1 MIFRNKIKGKI
12 VNFKPEVTTKLVAI
26 PSYSAK
32 LVNDEFGLPYGE
44 IVKQLGLQGQTLV
57 VVSPIKGNVISVSQN

>member
-1 MIFRNKIKGKI
+1 MIFRNKIKGKL
-12 VNFKPEVTTKLVAI
+12 VSFKPEVTSKIVVI

-44 IVKQLGLQGQTLV
+44 IVKQSGIQGQTLV
-57 VVSPIKGNVISVSQN
+57 VVSPIKGNIISVSQN